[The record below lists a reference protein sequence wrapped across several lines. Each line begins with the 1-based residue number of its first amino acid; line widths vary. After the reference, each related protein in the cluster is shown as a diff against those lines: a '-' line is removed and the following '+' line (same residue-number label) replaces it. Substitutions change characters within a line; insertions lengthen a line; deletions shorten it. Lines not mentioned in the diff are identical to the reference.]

1 MIKWEFVRCV
11 LSTCTYNSISNSYFV
26 FPLGN
31 TLELTITH
39 VDNSSYLSFL
49 DQTID
54 KFNYWLRRLFRREP
68 YSSSNSSINDI
79 SSIQS
84 PRDSSNNAHIVMTD
98 EDSFGEGSSVPVAS
112 GSFRPQ
118 GRVTSVLQSYFVSTC
133 TSYFKCQYQCS

>member
-1 MIKWEFVRCV
+1 MSDVYYLPIIQSLIHK
-11 LSTCTYNSISNSYFV
+11 S

-49 DQTID
+49 DETID

-112 GSFRPQ
+112 GSLRPQ
-118 GRVTSVLQSYFVSTC
+118 GRVTSYFVSTC
-133 TSYFKCQYQCS
+133 TSLHVYFKCQCQCSR

>member
-1 MIKWEFVRCV
+1 MYYLPIIQSLIHK
-11 LSTCTYNSISNSYFV
+11 S

-49 DQTID
+49 DETID

-112 GSFRPQ
+112 RLLNETHM
-118 GRVTSVLQSYFVSTC
+118 RVN
-133 TSYFKCQYQCS
+133 